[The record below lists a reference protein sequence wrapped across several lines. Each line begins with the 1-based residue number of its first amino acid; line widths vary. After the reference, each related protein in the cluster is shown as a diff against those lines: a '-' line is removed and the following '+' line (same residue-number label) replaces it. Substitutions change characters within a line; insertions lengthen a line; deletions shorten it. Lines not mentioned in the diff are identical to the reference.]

1 VPIARYFSFD
11 GTLAKI
17 NLKLESQFALT
28 ILGKGYS
35 VDSIA
40 CHSSHGLD
48 GVLIAKT
55 FECVFGVGK
64 DYLPVVEIS
73 EDQQSEGGWKSKF
86 TGEKFM
92 VYGDFQPARWAMK
105 MSQQYLLFASKY
117 TGNFF

>member
-1 VPIARYFSFD
+1 MVRYFSFD

-35 VDSIA
+35 VDGIA
-40 CHSSHGLD
+40 CHSKYSTD
-48 GVLIAKT
+48 GVLMAKT

-64 DYLPVVEIS
+64 DYLPLVEIS
-73 EDQQSEGGWKSKF
+73 QDHKSEGGWKSKF
-86 TGEKFM
+86 TGEKFI

-105 MSQQYLLFASKY
+105 LSQQY
-117 TGNFF
+117 